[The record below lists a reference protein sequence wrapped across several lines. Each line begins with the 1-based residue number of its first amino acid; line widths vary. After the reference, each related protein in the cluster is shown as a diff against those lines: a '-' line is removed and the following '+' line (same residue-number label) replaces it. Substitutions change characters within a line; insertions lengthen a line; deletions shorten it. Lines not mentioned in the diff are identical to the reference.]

1 LISGIGI
8 FGLGR
13 LAFGWRRFRPAG
25 TVQDPNVV
33 DRVFHRRKRWA
44 RREHPAGKSHYRLLV
59 RFLLHDLQKR
69 RTLRC
74 FFRRSFVASHEFDAE
89 RTKLHGFANFDD
101 DPYAEIVVVVDGQ
114 IYMLNHDGT
123 DAEVWN
129 PPTHAPVSIPVNSA
143 GGAGPAFGQAGKK
156 KVTLRQ
162 LLVHYSGL
170 PADLRQTRRRQLTS
184 KNALSRIYQS
194 RLVAPP
200 GQRFIYSDLGFVVLG
215 KVVEKVTGQSLA
227 RFAQENIF
235 LPLGM
240 ASTGFLPRPEVIPN
254 IAPTERLKEGGM
266 LRGHVHDPLASK
278 LGGIAG
284 NAGLFSTARDLARFC
299 QMFLQLGSL
308 DGVEI
313 LRPDTVALMTSP
325 QSPDGKPNIRGFGW
339 DIQSTYSS
347 TKGSFFSAKSY
358 GHTGYTG
365 TSLWIDP
372 ETQTFLI
379 ILTNRVH
386 PDGKGN
392 VKELRAELADIVGR
406 RFQPASQSP
415 TDVTGTNQP

>member
-1 LISGIGI
+1 MFFYTHLPSSSFRGYATLIRLFPILLVLWIHFLRPAAALSSISPDVEAALQTTDAFAEI
-8 FGLGR
+8 DHVVQHHIGLGNLPGAVVLVGHQDAVVFEKAYGNR
-13 LAFGWRRFRPAG
+13 SVEPEIEAMTPETVFDLASL
-25 TVQDPNVV
+25 TKVV
-33 DRVFHRRKRWA
+33 ATTPSVM
-44 RREHPAGKSHYRLLV
+44 LLV
-59 RFLLHDLQKR
+59 QKGR
-69 RTLRC
+69 L
-74 FFRRSFVASHEFDAE
+74 
-89 RTKLHGFANFDD
+89 KLD
-101 DPYAEIVVVVDGQ
+101 DP
-114 IYMLNHDGT
+114 
-123 DAEVWN
+123 
-129 PPTHAPVSIPVNSA
+129 VSKYL
-143 GGAGPAFGQAGKK
+143 PAFGQAGKK

-170 PADLRQTRRRQLTS
+170 PADLRQTRRRRITS
-184 KNALSRIYQS
+184 KNALSRIYQA

-200 GQRFIYSDLGFVVLG
+200 GERFIYSDLGFVVLG

-235 LPLGM
+235 SPLGM

-254 IAPTERLKEGGM
+254 IAPTERLQEGGM

-284 NAGLFSTARDLARFC
+284 HAGLFSTARDLARFC

-308 DGVEI
+308 NGVEI

-347 TKGSFFSAKSY
+347 VKGSFFSATSY

-415 TDVTGTNQP
+415 SDVTGTNQP

>member
-1 LISGIGI
+1 MFFSTHLPSSRFGAKSAALIRLFSTLPVLWLFCLQTLAALAPTNPDLEAALQASDAFAAIDHMVEHHI
-8 FGLGR
+8 GLGNLPGAAVLVGHQDAIAFEKAYGNR
-13 LAFGWRRFRPAG
+13 SVEPEVEAMTPETVFDLASLTKVVATTPA
-25 TVQDPNVV
+25 VM
-33 DRVFHRRKRWA
+33 
-44 RREHPAGKSHYRLLV
+44 LLV
-59 RFLLHDLQKR
+59 QKGR
-69 RTLRC
+69 L
-74 FFRRSFVASHEFDAE
+74 
-89 RTKLHGFANFDD
+89 KLD
-101 DPYAEIVVVVDGQ
+101 DP
-114 IYMLNHDGT
+114 
-123 DAEVWN
+123 
-129 PPTHAPVSIPVNSA
+129 VSKYL
-143 GGAGPAFGQAGKK
+143 PAFGQAGKM

-170 PADLRQTRRRQLTS
+170 PADLRQTRRRRITS
-184 KNALSRIYQS
+184 KNALARIYQT
-194 RLVAPP
+194 RPVAPP

-215 KVVEKVTGQSLA
+215 KLVEKVTGQSLSQ
-227 RFAQENIF
+227 FAQENIF
-235 LPLGM
+235 SPLAM

-266 LRGHVHDPLASK
+266 LRGQVHDPLASK

-284 NAGLFSTARDLARFC
+284 DAGLFSTARDLARFC
-299 QMFLQLGSL
+299 QMLLRRGSL
-308 DGVEI
+308 NGAQVF
-313 LRPDTVALMTSP
+313 RPDTVALMTSP

-347 TKGSFFSAKSY
+347 VKGSYFSPASY

-392 VKELRAELADIVGR
+392 VRELRTELANIVGR
-406 RFQPASQSP
+406 LFQPANLP
-415 TDVTGTNQP
+415 PPDATGTHQP

>member
-1 LISGIGI
+1 VLFSTHLPSFSFRDNSRAFVRQTPISTALWVFFLQI
-8 FGLGR
+8 LQ
-13 LAFGWRRFRPAG
+13 AQSPANANLEAVLQ
-25 TVQDPNVV
+25 TPDPLVEIDQVV
-33 DRVFHRRKRWA
+33 DHHISLGNLPGAVILIGHHDAVTFEKAYGNRSVEPEIEPMTPETVFDLASLTKVVA
-44 RREHPAGKSHYRLLV
+44 TAPSLMLLV
-59 RFLLHDLQKR
+59 QRGR
-69 RTLRC
+69 
-74 FFRRSFVASHEFDAE
+74 V
-89 RTKLHGFANFDD
+89 KLD
-101 DPYAEIVVVVDGQ
+101 DPASKY
-114 IYMLNHDGT
+114 LH
-123 DAEVWN
+123 
-129 PPTHAPVSIPVNSA
+129 
-143 GGAGPAFGQAGKK
+143 AFGQAGKK

-170 PADLRQTRRRQLTS
+170 PADLRQTRRRRITS
-184 KNALSRIYQS
+184 KNALSRIYQT

-215 KVVEKVTGQSLA
+215 KVIEKVAGQSLA

-240 ASTGFLPRPEVIPN
+240 VSTGFLPHHDVIPN

-266 LRGHVHDPLASK
+266 LRGQVHDPLAGK
-278 LGGIAG
+278 LGGVAG
-284 NAGLFSTARDLARFC
+284 DAGLFSTARDLAQFC
-299 QMFLQLGSL
+299 QMLLQHGRLN
-308 DGVEI
+308 GVEI
-313 LRPDTVALMTSP
+313 FHPDTVALMTSP
-325 QSPDGKPNIRGFGW
+325 QSPEGKPDIRGFGW

-347 TKGSFFSAKSY
+347 VKGSFFSATSY

-392 VKELRAELADIVGR
+392 VKELRTELANIVGR
-406 RFQPASQSP
+406 MVQPASP
-415 TDVTGTNQP
+415 TSTDLTGTHQP

>member
-1 LISGIGI
+1 MFFSTHLLSSRFRGSAALIRLLPIQPVLWI
-8 FGLGR
+8 FFLRTAAALPPNNPDIEPALQASDAFAEIDHVVEHHIALGNLPGAVVLVGHHDDVVFEKAYGNRSVEPEIEAMTPETVFDLASLTKVLATAPSVMLLVQKGR
-13 LAFGWRRFRPAG
+13 L
-25 TVQDPNVV
+25 
-33 DRVFHRRKRWA
+33 
-44 RREHPAGKSHYRLLV
+44 
-59 RFLLHDLQKR
+59 
-69 RTLRC
+69 
-74 FFRRSFVASHEFDAE
+74 
-89 RTKLHGFANFDD
+89 KLD
-101 DPYAEIVVVVDGQ
+101 DP
-114 IYMLNHDGT
+114 
-123 DAEVWN
+123 
-129 PPTHAPVSIPVNSA
+129 VSKYL
-143 GGAGPAFGQAGKK
+143 PAFGQAGKK

-170 PADLRQTRRRQLTS
+170 RADLRQTRRRRITS
-184 KNALSRIYQS
+184 KNALSRIYQA

-235 LPLGM
+235 SPLGM

-266 LRGHVHDPLASK
+266 LRGQVHDPLASK

-284 NAGLFSTARDLARFC
+284 DAGLFSTARDLARFC
-299 QMFLQLGSL
+299 QMFLQRGSL

-313 LRPDTVALMTSP
+313 FRPDTVDLMTSP
-325 QSPDGKPNIRGFGW
+325 QSPDGDPNIRGFGW

-347 TKGSFFSAKSY
+347 VKGSFFSATSY

-392 VKELRAELADIVGR
+392 VKELRTELADIVGR
-406 RFQPASQSP
+406 RFQPAGHSP
-415 TDVTGTNQP
+415 ANVTDTHQP

>member
-1 LISGIGI
+1 VFFHTHLPSFRFTGSATLIRLFPILLALWISYLQPAAALSRISPDLEGTLQTTDAFAEIDQVLQHHIDLGNLPGAVVLVGHHDAVVFEKAYGNRSVEPEI
-8 FGLGR
+8 EAMTPETVFDLASLTKVVATAPSVMLLVQKGR
-13 LAFGWRRFRPAG
+13 L
-25 TVQDPNVV
+25 
-33 DRVFHRRKRWA
+33 
-44 RREHPAGKSHYRLLV
+44 
-59 RFLLHDLQKR
+59 
-69 RTLRC
+69 
-74 FFRRSFVASHEFDAE
+74 
-89 RTKLHGFANFDD
+89 KLD
-101 DPYAEIVVVVDGQ
+101 DP
-114 IYMLNHDGT
+114 
-123 DAEVWN
+123 
-129 PPTHAPVSIPVNSA
+129 VSKYL
-143 GGAGPAFGQAGKK
+143 PAFGQAGKK
-156 KVTLRQ
+156 KVTLRN

-170 PADLRQTRRRQLTS
+170 PADLRQTRRRRITT
-184 KNALSRIYQS
+184 KNALSRIYQA

-200 GQRFIYSDLGFVVLG
+200 GQRFIYSDLGFVALG

-235 LPLGM
+235 SPLEM

-266 LRGHVHDPLASK
+266 LRGQVHDPLASK

-284 NAGLFSTARDLARFC
+284 DAGLFSTAKDLARFC
-299 QMFLQLGSL
+299 QMFLQHGSL
-308 DGVEI
+308 NGVEI
-313 LRPDTVALMTSP
+313 LRPDTVAVMTSP
-325 QSPDGKPNIRGFGW
+325 QSPDGKLNVRGFGW

-347 TKGSFFSAKSY
+347 VKGSFFSATSY

-392 VKELRAELADIVGR
+392 VKELRTELANIVGR
-406 RFQPASQSP
+406 SFQPLAKLP
-415 TDVTGTNQP
+415 TAEVTGTQQP

>member
-1 LISGIGI
+1 VFFSTHLPSSGPRGSAALVRLFPIQLVLWI
-8 FGLGR
+8 FFLRTAAALSPINPDLEGASETTDAFAEIDHVVQHHIGLGNLPGAVVLVGHLDTVVFEKAYGNR
-13 LAFGWRRFRPAG
+13 SVEPEIEAMTPETVFDLASL
-25 TVQDPNVV
+25 TKVV
-33 DRVFHRRKRWA
+33 ATAPSVM
-44 RREHPAGKSHYRLLV
+44 LLV
-59 RFLLHDLQKR
+59 QRGRL
-69 RTLRC
+69 
-74 FFRRSFVASHEFDAE
+74 
-89 RTKLHGFANFDD
+89 KLD
-101 DPYAEIVVVVDGQ
+101 DP
-114 IYMLNHDGT
+114 
-123 DAEVWN
+123 
-129 PPTHAPVSIPVNSA
+129 VSKYL
-143 GGAGPAFGQAGKK
+143 PAFGQAGKK
-156 KVTLRQ
+156 QVTLRQ

-170 PADLRQTRRRQLTS
+170 PADLRQTRRRRITS
-184 KNALSRIYQS
+184 KNALSRIYQA

-215 KVVEKVTGQSLA
+215 KVVEKVTGRSLA

-235 LPLGM
+235 SPLGM

-266 LRGHVHDPLASK
+266 LRGQVHDPLASK

-284 NAGLFSTARDLARFC
+284 DAGLFSTARDLARFC
-299 QMFLQLGSL
+299 QMFLHRGSL
-308 DGVEI
+308 NGVEI
-313 LRPDTVALMTSP
+313 FHPETVALMTSV
-325 QSPDGKPNIRGFGW
+325 QSPDGKPDIRGFGW

-347 TKGSFFSAKSY
+347 VKGSFFSAASY

-392 VKELRAELADIVGR
+392 VKELRTELADIVGR
-406 RFQPASQSP
+406 RFQPDKLP
-415 TDVTGTNQP
+415 TADVTGTQQP

>member
-1 LISGIGI
+1 MFLSTHLPSSGPRGSAALVRLFPIQLVLWI
-8 FGLGR
+8 FFLRTAAALSPINPDLEGASETTDAFAEIDHVVQHHIGLGNLPGAVVLVGHLDTVVFEKAYGNR
-13 LAFGWRRFRPAG
+13 SVEPEIEAMTPETVFDLASL
-25 TVQDPNVV
+25 TKVV
-33 DRVFHRRKRWA
+33 ATAPSVM
-44 RREHPAGKSHYRLLV
+44 LLV
-59 RFLLHDLQKR
+59 QRGRL
-69 RTLRC
+69 
-74 FFRRSFVASHEFDAE
+74 
-89 RTKLHGFANFDD
+89 KLD
-101 DPYAEIVVVVDGQ
+101 DP
-114 IYMLNHDGT
+114 
-123 DAEVWN
+123 
-129 PPTHAPVSIPVNSA
+129 VSKYL
-143 GGAGPAFGQAGKK
+143 PAFGQAGKK
-156 KVTLRQ
+156 QVTLRQ

-170 PADLRQTRRRQLTS
+170 PADLRQTRRRRITS
-184 KNALSRIYQS
+184 KNALSRIYQA

-215 KVVEKVTGQSLA
+215 KVVEKVTGRSLA

-235 LPLGM
+235 SPLGM

-266 LRGHVHDPLASK
+266 LRGQVHDPLASK

-284 NAGLFSTARDLARFC
+284 DAGLFSTARDLARFC
-299 QMFLQLGSL
+299 QMFLHRGSL
-308 DGVEI
+308 NGVEMFH
-313 LRPDTVALMTSP
+313 PETVALMTSV
-325 QSPDGKPNIRGFGW
+325 QSPDGKPDIRGFGW

-347 TKGSFFSAKSY
+347 VKGSLFSAASY

-392 VKELRAELADIVGR
+392 VKELRTELADIVGR
-406 RFQPASQSP
+406 RFQPDKLP
-415 TDVTGTNQP
+415 TADVTGTQQP

>member
-1 LISGIGI
+1 VFFYTHLRSSRFRGSATLIRLFPILLVLWICFLQPAAALFSITPDVEAALQTTDAFAEI
-8 FGLGR
+8 DPVVQHHIGLGNLPGAVVLVGHQDAVVFEKAYGNR
-13 LAFGWRRFRPAG
+13 SVEPETEAMTPETVFDLASL
-25 TVQDPNVV
+25 TKVV
-33 DRVFHRRKRWA
+33 ATAPSVM
-44 RREHPAGKSHYRLLV
+44 LLV
-59 RFLLHDLQKR
+59 QKGR
-69 RTLRC
+69 L
-74 FFRRSFVASHEFDAE
+74 
-89 RTKLHGFANFDD
+89 KLD
-101 DPYAEIVVVVDGQ
+101 DP
-114 IYMLNHDGT
+114 
-123 DAEVWN
+123 
-129 PPTHAPVSIPVNSA
+129 VSKYL
-143 GGAGPAFGQAGKK
+143 PAFGQAGKR

-170 PADLRQTRRRQLTS
+170 PADLRQTKRRQLTS
-184 KNALSRIYQS
+184 KNALSRIYQA

-235 LPLGM
+235 SPLGM

-284 NAGLFSTARDLARFC
+284 DAGLFSTARDLARFC
-299 QMFLQLGSL
+299 QMFLQRGSL

-313 LRPDTVALMTSP
+313 LHPDTVALMTSP

-347 TKGSFFSAKSY
+347 VKGSFFSATSY

-406 RFQPASQSP
+406 RFQPASQP
-415 TDVTGTNQP
+415 PADVTGTNQP

>member
-1 LISGIGI
+1 VFFYTHLPSS
-8 FGLGR
+8 
-13 LAFGWRRFRPAG
+13 RFRGSATLIRPFSILPVLWICFLQPAAALSSINPDVEAALQTTDAFAEIDHAVQHHIELG
-25 TVQDPNVV
+25 NLPGAVVLVGHQDAVVFEKAYGNRSVEPEIEAMTPETVFDLASLTKVV
-33 DRVFHRRKRWA
+33 ATAPSVI
-44 RREHPAGKSHYRLLV
+44 LLV
-59 RFLLHDLQKR
+59 QKR
-69 RTLRC
+69 R
-74 FFRRSFVASHEFDAE
+74 V
-89 RTKLHGFANFDD
+89 KLD
-101 DPYAEIVVVVDGQ
+101 DP
-114 IYMLNHDGT
+114 
-123 DAEVWN
+123 
-129 PPTHAPVSIPVNSA
+129 VSKYL
-143 GGAGPAFGQAGKK
+143 PAFGQAGKK

-184 KNALSRIYQS
+184 KNALSRIYQA

-235 LPLGM
+235 SPLGM

-284 NAGLFSTARDLARFC
+284 DAGLFSTARDLARFC

-308 DGVEI
+308 NGVEI

-347 TKGSFFSAKSY
+347 AKGSFFSAKSY

-406 RFQPASQSP
+406 RFQPDSQSP
-415 TDVTGTNQP
+415 AGVTGTNQP

>member
-1 LISGIGI
+1 VFFSTHLPSSGFRGSATLIRLFPILLVLWISYLRPAVALSPISPDLEGALQATDDFAEIDQVVQHHIDLGNLPGAVVLIGHHDAVVFEKAYGNRSVEPEI
-8 FGLGR
+8 EAMTPETVFDLASLTKVLATAPSVMLLVQKGR
-13 LAFGWRRFRPAG
+13 L
-25 TVQDPNVV
+25 
-33 DRVFHRRKRWA
+33 
-44 RREHPAGKSHYRLLV
+44 
-59 RFLLHDLQKR
+59 
-69 RTLRC
+69 
-74 FFRRSFVASHEFDAE
+74 
-89 RTKLHGFANFDD
+89 KLD
-101 DPYAEIVVVVDGQ
+101 DP
-114 IYMLNHDGT
+114 
-123 DAEVWN
+123 
-129 PPTHAPVSIPVNSA
+129 VSKYL
-143 GGAGPAFGQAGKK
+143 PAFGQAGKK

-170 PADLRQTRRRQLTS
+170 PADLRQTRRRRITS
-184 KNALSRIYQS
+184 KNALSRIYQA

-235 LPLGM
+235 SPLEM
-240 ASTGFLPRPEVIPN
+240 ASTGFLPHPEAIAN

-266 LRGHVHDPLASK
+266 LRGYVHDPLASK

-284 NAGLFSTARDLARFC
+284 DAGLFSTARDLARFC
-299 QMFLQLGSL
+299 QMFLQRGSL
-308 DGVEI
+308 NGVEVF
-313 LRPDTVALMTSP
+313 RSDTVALMTSP

-347 TKGSFFSAKSY
+347 VKGSFFSAMSY

-392 VKELRAELADIVGR
+392 VKDLRTELANIVGR
-406 RFQPASQSP
+406 RFQPDKLPAA
-415 TDVTGTNQP
+415 DVTGTQQP